1 MSVLLENSSLK
12 NKVAALQK
20 KVTRL
25 ESELKRVHARLQAL
39 ESKRGKPKLPAFG
52 KNGEAV
58 PEGED
63 VQCVVS

>member
-39 ESKRGKPKLPAFG
+39 ERKRGAPRQPTLATDG
-52 KNGEAV
+52 QVVG
-58 PEGED
+58 EGED
-63 VQCVVS
+63 LQCIVS